1 MSEPAHLADML
12 AWGGR
17 DCGWGWKP
25 AYGTIPLLAT
35 IAVLA
40 WQGGTIPV
48 AAILCDIQLIVAGPF
63 KFASAFCPCPIG
75 HRAVNSI
82 SQP

>member
-1 MSEPAHLADML
+1 MTWTRLSARTGWEPAN
-12 AWGGR
+12 
-17 DCGWGWKP
+17 
-25 AYGTIPLLAT
+25 GTIPLPPT

-40 WQGGTIPV
+40 WPGETLPV
-48 AAILCDIQLIVAGPF
+48 AAILCDIQLNAAGPL
-63 KFASAFCPCPIG
+63 KFASAFRPCPIG